1 MHFDDTMK
9 TILFVASETI
19 FIRYVYIYSSKH
31 IFRFVRYFITHFK
44 KKALKFILTHTFLVL
59 VTVGLGN
66 GIYRKMYTFIGVN
79 VQKSL
84 RTTGVEEPMSR
95 NQKTRNPFCT
105 EVS

>member
-1 MHFDDTMK
+1 
-9 TILFVASETI
+9 
-19 FIRYVYIYSSKH
+19 
-31 IFRFVRYFITHFK
+31 
-44 KKALKFILTHTFLVL
+44 
-59 VTVGLGN
+59 
-66 GIYRKMYTFIGVN
+66 